1 MTAARD
7 IVATID
13 GSFSPFSHLHR
24 KAEWNSGDPVLET
37 IDCLATEHDWRLLI
51 AAVFVCVVGTVTCMR
66 LFVQSQTRM
75 RTDRLLLLMAAGLVG
90 GVAVWTTHFVAML
103 AFQPGTRFDYDIID
117 TLGSLLIVTSGAA
130 VGLLIASQLRSMPGR
145 ILGGVLIGA
154 AVSAMHY
161 TGMSAVRLQG
171 FFTWDPSLVIGG
183 VVLSSLLWGAALAVI
198 GVGGWRR
205 TAGAAALAV
214 LGICSLHFSGMAAA
228 DITIDPTLPLIE
240 SGSGVRMGVSVAAFA
255 AFLVTAA
262 AVVEALSFWSRA
274 SMLTQLREAIDAM
287 PDGLAF
293 YDSHD
298 RLVIWNARY
307 AEINPEIAD
316 ILAQGATFRQIVQI
330 GIDKGHYPEAE
341 GREAEWLEERLT
353 ARSRL
358 SCAIEQKTSDD
369 RWLKVQDRRTA
380 DGGVVTLVNDITDLK
395 RDAEILAAARDAAEA
410 ANRAKSEFL
419 ANMSHEIR
427 TPLNGVIGVAQ
438 ALSGTPMNE
447 RQQEMLELIRSSGAT
462 LQHLLSDILD
472 LARVESGRMELRNEP
487 FDLAKAVNE
496 AAQLYAAQA
505 EEKGLR
511 FFVDTPEDTRV
522 WIDGDVVRLKQ
533 VLTNLVSN
541 AVKFTTQGLVSLS
554 VSRGVGAAGEPVF
567 RFMVEDTGVG
577 FDAAA
582 RARLFSRFEQADGTI
597 TRRFGGT
604 GLGLAICRELAG
616 MMGGDLDCE
625 SEPGGG
631 STFILTA
638 PLKEI
643 AAPAL
648 ETAPVEVSS
657 AASDRP
663 LRVLLSD
670 DHPTNRKVVE
680 LILSQ
685 IDVEL
690 IITEDGA
697 EALAAFRDD
706 TFDVVLMD
714 MQMPVMDGLTAT
726 REIRLHETAMGA
738 PRTPVVMLTA
748 NALPEHMAAAR
759 EAGADHHLSKPF
771 GAEALIELVQNLA
784 RNAAALDEVAA

>member
-1 MTAARD
+1 MNFGGA
-7 IVATID
+7 
-13 GSFSPFSHLHR
+13 
-24 KAEWNSGDPVLET
+24 VLET
-37 IDCLATEHDWRLLI
+37 INCLATEHDWRLLI
-51 AAVFVCVVGTVTCMR
+51 AAVFVCIVGTVTCMR
-66 LFVQSQTRM
+66 LFVQSQHRM
-75 RTDRLLLLMAAGLVG
+75 RTDRLLLLLAAGLVG

-117 TLGSLLIVTSGAA
+117 TLGSLLIAASGAA
-130 VGLLIASQLRSMPGR
+130 VGLLIASRLRSMPGR

-154 AVSAMHY
+154 TVSAMHY

-183 VVLSSLLWGAALAVI
+183 VILSSLLWGAAMAVI

-205 TAGAAALAV
+205 TAGAAGLAV
-214 LGICSLHFSGMAAA
+214 IGICSLHFSGMAAA

-240 SGSGVRMGVSVAAFA
+240 SGSGVRMGISVAAFA
-255 AFLVTAA
+255 AFLITAA

-316 ILAQGATFRQIVQI
+316 ILTQGATFREIVQT
-330 GIDKGHYPEAE
+330 GIDRGHYPEAE
-341 GREAEWLEERLT
+341 GREAEWLDERMT

-358 SCAIEQKTSDD
+358 SCAMEQKTSDD

-380 DGGVVTLVNDITDLK
+380 DGGVVTLVNDITELK

-472 LARVESGRMELRNEP
+472 LARVESGRMELRSEP

-511 FFVDTPEDTRV
+511 FFVEAPEDTRV

-533 VLTNLVSN
+533 ILTNLVSN

-554 VSRGVGAAGEPVF
+554 ISRGVGAEGEPVF
-567 RFMVEDTGVG
+567 RFMVSDTGVG

-625 SEPGGG
+625 SEPDGG
-631 STFILTA
+631 STFILTV
-638 PLKEI
+638 PLNEV
-643 AAPAL
+643 AAPMR

-657 AASDRP
+657 AQPDRP
-663 LRVLLSD
+663 LRVLLAD

-680 LILSQ
+680 LVLSQ
-685 IDVEL
+685 IEVEL
-690 IITEDGA
+690 VVTEDGA
-697 EALAAFRDD
+697 EALAAFRDHA
-706 TFDVVLMD
+706 FDVVLMD

-726 REIRLHETAMGA
+726 REIRLHEAAMGA

-771 GAEALIELVQNLA
+771 GADALIELVTTLA
-784 RNAAALDEVAA
+784 NGPELEEAAA

>member
-1 MTAARD
+1 
-7 IVATID
+7 
-13 GSFSPFSHLHR
+13 
-24 KAEWNSGDPVLET
+24 VLET
-37 IDCLATEHDWRLLI
+37 INCLATEHDWRLLI

-66 LFVQSQTRM
+66 LFVQSQHRM
-75 RTDRLLLLMAAGLVG
+75 RTDRLLLLLAAGLVG

-103 AFQPGTRFDYDIID
+103 AFQPDTQFDYDIVD
-117 TLGSLLIVTSGAA
+117 TLGSLLIAASGAA
-130 VGLLIASQLRSMPGR
+130 VGLLIASRLRSMPGR

-154 AVSAMHY
+154 TVSAMHY

-171 FFTWDPSLVIGG
+171 FFTWDPSLVISG
-183 VVLSSLLWGAALAVI
+183 VILSSLLWGAAMAVI

-205 TAGAAALAV
+205 TAGAAGLAV
-214 LGICSLHFSGMAAA
+214 IGICSLHFSGMAAA

-240 SGSGVRMGVSVAAFA
+240 SGSGIRMGISVAAFA
-255 AFLVTAA
+255 AFLITAA

-316 ILAQGATFRQIVQI
+316 ILTQGATFRQIVQT

-341 GREAEWLEERLT
+341 GREAEWLDERMT
-353 ARSRL
+353 ARGRL
-358 SCAIEQKTSDD
+358 SCAMEQKTSDD

-395 RDAEILAAARDAAEA
+395 RDAETLAAARDAAEA

-511 FFVDTPEDTRV
+511 FFVDAPEDTRV

-533 VLTNLVSN
+533 ILTNLVSN

-554 VSRGVGAAGEPVF
+554 ISRGVGADGGPVF
-567 RFMVEDTGVG
+567 RFMVSDTGVG

-625 SEPGGG
+625 SEPDGG
-631 STFILTA
+631 STFILTV
-638 PLKEI
+638 PLNEV
-643 AAPAL
+643 AAPVRD
-648 ETAPVEVSS
+648 TAPVEVGS
-657 AASDRP
+657 AHTDRP
-663 LRVLLSD
+663 LRVLLAD

-680 LILSQ
+680 LVLSQ

-690 IITEDGA
+690 VVTEDGA
-697 EALAAFRDD
+697 QALAAFRDD
-706 TFDVVLMD
+706 AFDVVLMD

-771 GAEALIELVQNLA
+771 GAEALIDLVTTLA
-784 RNAAALDEVAA
+784 NAPILDEAAA

>member
-1 MTAARD
+1 MNFGGA
-7 IVATID
+7 
-13 GSFSPFSHLHR
+13 
-24 KAEWNSGDPVLET
+24 VLET
-37 IDCLATEHDWRLLI
+37 INCLATEHDWRLLI
-51 AAVFVCVVGTVTCMR
+51 AAVFVCIVGTVTCMR
-66 LFVQSQTRM
+66 LFVQSQHRM
-75 RTDRLLLLMAAGLVG
+75 RTDRLLLLLAAGLVG

-117 TLGSLLIVTSGAA
+117 TLGSLLIAASGAA
-130 VGLLIASQLRSMPGR
+130 VGLLIASRLRSMPGR

-154 AVSAMHY
+154 TVSAMHY

-183 VVLSSLLWGAALAVI
+183 VILSSLLWGAAMAVI

-205 TAGAAALAV
+205 TAGAAGLAV
-214 LGICSLHFSGMAAA
+214 IGICSLHFSGMAAA

-240 SGSGVRMGVSVAAFA
+240 SGSGVRMGISVAAFA
-255 AFLVTAA
+255 AFLITAA

-316 ILAQGATFRQIVQI
+316 ILTQGATFREIVQT
-330 GIDKGHYPEAE
+330 GIDRGHYPEAE
-341 GREAEWLEERLT
+341 GREAEWLDERMT

-358 SCAIEQKTSDD
+358 SCAMEQKTSDD

-380 DGGVVTLVNDITDLK
+380 DGGVVTLVNDITELK

-472 LARVESGRMELRNEP
+472 LARVESGRMELRSEP

-511 FFVDTPEDTRV
+511 FFVEAPEDTRV

-533 VLTNLVSN
+533 ILTNLVSN

-554 VSRGVGAAGEPVF
+554 ISRGVGAEGEPVF
-567 RFMVEDTGVG
+567 RFMVSDTGVG

-625 SEPGGG
+625 SEPDGG
-631 STFILTA
+631 STFILTV
-638 PLKEI
+638 PLNEV
-643 AAPAL
+643 AAPMR

-657 AASDRP
+657 AQPDRP
-663 LRVLLSD
+663 LRVLLAD

-680 LILSQ
+680 LVLSQ

-690 IITEDGA
+690 VVTEDGA

-706 TFDVVLMD
+706 AFDVVLMD

-726 REIRLHETAMGA
+726 REIRLHEAAMGA

-771 GAEALIELVQNLA
+771 GAEALIELVTTLA
-784 RNAAALDEVAA
+784 NGPELEEAAA

>member
-1 MTAARD
+1 MNFGGA
-7 IVATID
+7 
-13 GSFSPFSHLHR
+13 
-24 KAEWNSGDPVLET
+24 VLET
-37 IDCLATEHDWRLLI
+37 INCLATEHDWRLLI

-66 LFVQSQTRM
+66 LFVQSQHRM

-117 TLGSLLIVTSGAA
+117 TLGSLLIAASGAA
-130 VGLLIASQLRSMPGR
+130 VGLLIASRLRSMPGR

-154 AVSAMHY
+154 TVSAMHY

-183 VVLSSLLWGAALAVI
+183 VILSSLLWGAAMAVI

-205 TAGAAALAV
+205 TAGAAGLAV
-214 LGICSLHFSGMAAA
+214 IGICSLHFSGMAAA

-240 SGSGVRMGVSVAAFA
+240 SGSGVRMGISVAAFA
-255 AFLVTAA
+255 AFLITAA

-316 ILAQGATFRQIVQI
+316 ILTQGATFREIVQT
-330 GIDKGHYPEAE
+330 GIDRGHYPEAE
-341 GREAEWLEERLT
+341 GREAEWLDERMT

-358 SCAIEQKTSDD
+358 SCAMEQKTSDD

-380 DGGVVTLVNDITDLK
+380 DGGVVTLVNDITELK

-472 LARVESGRMELRNEP
+472 LARVESGRMELRSEP

-511 FFVDTPEDTRV
+511 FFVEAPEDTRV

-533 VLTNLVSN
+533 ILTNLVSN

-554 VSRGVGAAGEPVF
+554 ISRGVGAEGEPVF
-567 RFMVEDTGVG
+567 RFMVSDTGVG

-625 SEPGGG
+625 SEPDGG
-631 STFILTA
+631 STFILTV
-638 PLKEI
+638 PLNEV
-643 AAPAL
+643 AAPMR

-657 AASDRP
+657 AQPDRP
-663 LRVLLSD
+663 LRVLLAD

-680 LILSQ
+680 LVLSQ
-685 IDVEL
+685 IEVEL
-690 IITEDGA
+690 VVTEDGA
-697 EALAAFRDD
+697 EALAAFRDRA
-706 TFDVVLMD
+706 FDVVLMD

-738 PRTPVVMLTA
+738 ARTPVVMLTA

-771 GAEALIELVQNLA
+771 GADALIELVTTLA
-784 RNAAALDEVAA
+784 NGPELEEAAA

>member
-1 MTAARD
+1 MNFGGA
-7 IVATID
+7 
-13 GSFSPFSHLHR
+13 
-24 KAEWNSGDPVLET
+24 VLET
-37 IDCLATEHDWRLLI
+37 INCLATEHDWRLLI
-51 AAVFVCVVGTVTCMR
+51 AAVFVCIVGTVTCMR
-66 LFVQSQTRM
+66 LFVQSQHRM
-75 RTDRLLLLMAAGLVG
+75 RTDRLLLLLAAGLVG

-103 AFQPGTRFDYDIID
+103 AFQPGTRFDNDIID
-117 TLGSLLIVTSGAA
+117 TLGSLLIAASGAA
-130 VGLLIASQLRSMPGR
+130 VGLLIASRLRSMPGR

-154 AVSAMHY
+154 TVSAMHY

-183 VVLSSLLWGAALAVI
+183 VILSSLLWGAAMAVI

-205 TAGAAALAV
+205 TAGAAGLAV
-214 LGICSLHFSGMAAA
+214 IGICSLHFSGMAAA

-240 SGSGVRMGVSVAAFA
+240 SGSGVRMGISVAAFA
-255 AFLVTAA
+255 AFLITAA

-316 ILAQGATFRQIVQI
+316 ILTQGATFREIVQT
-330 GIDKGHYPEAE
+330 GIDRGHYPEAE
-341 GREAEWLEERLT
+341 GREAEWLDERMT

-358 SCAIEQKTSDD
+358 SCAMEQKTSDD

-380 DGGVVTLVNDITDLK
+380 DGGVVTLVNDITELK

-472 LARVESGRMELRNEP
+472 LARVESGRMELRSEP

-511 FFVDTPEDTRV
+511 FFVEAPEDTRV

-533 VLTNLVSN
+533 ILTNLVSN

-554 VSRGVGAAGEPVF
+554 ISRGVGAEGEPVF
-567 RFMVEDTGVG
+567 RFMVSDTGVG

-625 SEPGGG
+625 SEPDGG
-631 STFILTA
+631 STFILTV
-638 PLKEI
+638 PLNEV
-643 AAPAL
+643 AAPVR
-648 ETAPVEVSS
+648 ETAPIEVSS
-657 AASDRP
+657 AQPDRP
-663 LRVLLSD
+663 LRVLLAD

-680 LILSQ
+680 LVLSQ

-690 IITEDGA
+690 VVTEDGA
-697 EALAAFRDD
+697 EALAAFRDHA
-706 TFDVVLMD
+706 FDVVLMD

-726 REIRLHETAMGA
+726 REIRLHEAAMGA

-771 GAEALIELVQNLA
+771 GADALIELVTTLA
-784 RNAAALDEVAA
+784 NGPELEEAAA

>member
-1 MTAARD
+1 M
-7 IVATID
+7 
-13 GSFSPFSHLHR
+13 
-24 KAEWNSGDPVLET
+24 LET

-66 LFVQSQTRM
+66 LFVQSQNRTRS
-75 RTDRLLLLMAAGLVG
+75 DRLMMLMAAGLVG

-103 AFQPGTRFDYDIID
+103 AFQPGTRFDYDIVD
-117 TLGSLLIVTSGAA
+117 TLGSLLIAASGAA
-130 VGLLIASQLRSMPGR
+130 VGLLVASRLRAMPGR
-145 ILGGVLIGA
+145 ILGGALIGA
-154 AVSAMHY
+154 TVSAMHY

-183 VVLSSLLWGAALAVI
+183 VILSSLLWGAALAVI

-205 TAGAAALAV
+205 TGGAALLAV
-214 LGICSLHFSGMAAA
+214 TGICTLHFSGMAAA
-228 DITIDPTLPLIE
+228 DITIDPTMPVVE
-240 SGSGVRMGVSVAAFA
+240 PGSGVRMAISVAVFA

-274 SMLTQLREAIDAM
+274 SMLSQLREAIDAM

-316 ILAQGATFRQIVQI
+316 ILTQGATFRQIVQT

-341 GREAEWLEERLT
+341 GRETEWLDQRMT
-353 ARSRL
+353 ARRRL
-358 SCAIEQKTSDD
+358 SCNMEQRTSDD
-369 RWLKVQDRRTA
+369 RWLRVQDRRTA

-395 RDAEILAAARDAAEA
+395 RDAETLAAARDAAEA

-447 RQQEMLELIRSSGAT
+447 RQQEMLELIRSSGVT

-472 LARVESGRMELRNEP
+472 LARVESGRMELRREP
-487 FDLAKAVNE
+487 FDLAKAVTE

-511 FFVDTPEDTRV
+511 FEVDTPEDTRV

-533 VLTNLVSN
+533 ILTNLVSN
-541 AVKFTTQGLVSLS
+541 AVKFTTHGLVSLS
-554 VSRGVGAAGEPVF
+554 VSRGVGADGEAVF

-625 SEPGGG
+625 SEPDGG
-631 STFILTA
+631 STFILTV
-638 PLKEI
+638 PLDEV
-643 AAPAL
+643 AAPVR
-648 ETAPVEVSS
+648 ETAPVE
-657 AASDRP
+657 AGGDQTDRP
-663 LRVLLSD
+663 LRVLLAD

-685 IDVEL
+685 IQVDLV
-690 IITEDGA
+690 ITEDGA

-706 TFDVVLMD
+706 AFDVVLMD

-738 PRTPVVMLTA
+738 ARTPVVMLTA

-771 GAEALIELVQNLA
+771 GAEALIELVSTLG
-784 RNAAALDEVAA
+784 RTLTRMDEAAA

>member
-1 MTAARD
+1 M
-7 IVATID
+7 
-13 GSFSPFSHLHR
+13 
-24 KAEWNSGDPVLET
+24 LET

-66 LFVQSQTRM
+66 LFVQSQHRM
-75 RTDRLLLLMAAGLVG
+75 RTDRLLLLLAAGLVG

-117 TLGSLLIVTSGAA
+117 TLGSLLIAASGAA
-130 VGLLIASQLRSMPGR
+130 VGLLIASRLRSMPGR

-154 AVSAMHY
+154 TVSAMHY
-161 TGMSAVRLQG
+161 TGMSAVQLQG

-183 VVLSSLLWGAALAVI
+183 VILSSLLWGAAMAVI
-198 GVGGWRR
+198 GIGGWRR
-205 TAGAAALAV
+205 TAGAAGLAV
-214 LGICSLHFSGMAAA
+214 IGICSLHFSGMAAA

-240 SGSGVRMGVSVAAFA
+240 SGSGVRMGISVAAFA
-255 AFLVTAA
+255 AFLITAA

-316 ILAQGATFRQIVQI
+316 ILTQGATFREIVQT
-330 GIDKGHYPEAE
+330 GIDRGHYPEAE
-341 GREAEWLEERLT
+341 GREAEWLDERMT

-358 SCAIEQKTSDD
+358 SCAMEQKTSDD

-380 DGGVVTLVNDITDLK
+380 DGGVVTLVNDITELK

-472 LARVESGRMELRNEP
+472 LARVESGRMELRSEP

-511 FFVDTPEDTRV
+511 FFVEAPEDTRV

-533 VLTNLVSN
+533 ILTNLVSN

-554 VSRGVGAAGEPVF
+554 ISRGVGAEGEPVF
-567 RFMVEDTGVG
+567 RFMVSDTGVG

-625 SEPGGG
+625 SEPDGG
-631 STFILTA
+631 STFILTV
-638 PLKEI
+638 PLNEV
-643 AAPAL
+643 AAPMR

-657 AASDRP
+657 AQPDRP
-663 LRVLLSD
+663 LRVLLAD

-680 LILSQ
+680 LVLSQ
-685 IDVEL
+685 IEVEL
-690 IITEDGA
+690 VVTEDGA
-697 EALAAFRDD
+697 EALAAFRDRA
-706 TFDVVLMD
+706 FDVVLMD

-726 REIRLHETAMGA
+726 REIRLHEAAMGA

-771 GAEALIELVQNLA
+771 GAEALIELVTTLA
-784 RNAAALDEVAA
+784 NGPELEEAAA

>member
-1 MTAARD
+1 M
-7 IVATID
+7 
-13 GSFSPFSHLHR
+13 
-24 KAEWNSGDPVLET
+24 LET

-51 AAVFVCVVGTVTCMR
+51 AAVFVCIVGTVTCMR
-66 LFVQSQTRM
+66 LFVQSQHRM
-75 RTDRLLLLMAAGLVG
+75 RTDRLLLLLAAGLVG

-117 TLGSLLIVTSGAA
+117 TLGSLLIAASGAA
-130 VGLLIASQLRSMPGR
+130 VGLLIASRLRSMPGR

-154 AVSAMHY
+154 TVSAMHY

-183 VVLSSLLWGAALAVI
+183 VILSSLLWGAAMAVI
-198 GVGGWRR
+198 GIGGWRR
-205 TAGAAALAV
+205 TAGAAGLAV
-214 LGICSLHFSGMAAA
+214 IGICSLHFSGMAAA

-240 SGSGVRMGVSVAAFA
+240 SGSGVRMGISVAAFA
-255 AFLVTAA
+255 AFLITAA

-316 ILAQGATFRQIVQI
+316 ILTQGATFREIVQT
-330 GIDKGHYPEAE
+330 GIDRGHYPEAE
-341 GREAEWLEERLT
+341 GREAEWLDERMT

-358 SCAIEQKTSDD
+358 SCAMEQKTSDD

-380 DGGVVTLVNDITDLK
+380 DGGVVTLVNDITELK

-472 LARVESGRMELRNEP
+472 LARVESGRMELRSEP

-511 FFVDTPEDTRV
+511 FFVEAPEDTRV

-533 VLTNLVSN
+533 ILTNLVSN

-554 VSRGVGAAGEPVF
+554 ISRGVGAEGEPVF
-567 RFMVEDTGVG
+567 RFMVSDTGVG

-625 SEPGGG
+625 SEPDGG
-631 STFILTA
+631 STFILTV
-638 PLKEI
+638 PLNEV
-643 AAPAL
+643 AAPMR

-657 AASDRP
+657 AQPDRP
-663 LRVLLSD
+663 LRVLLAD

-680 LILSQ
+680 LVLSQ
-685 IDVEL
+685 IEVEL
-690 IITEDGA
+690 VVTEDGA
-697 EALAAFRDD
+697 EALAAFRDRA
-706 TFDVVLMD
+706 FDVVLMD

-738 PRTPVVMLTA
+738 ARTPVVMLTA

-771 GAEALIELVQNLA
+771 GADALIELVTTLA
-784 RNAAALDEVAA
+784 NGPELEEAAA

>member
-1 MTAARD
+1 MNFGGA
-7 IVATID
+7 
-13 GSFSPFSHLHR
+13 
-24 KAEWNSGDPVLET
+24 VLET
-37 IDCLATEHDWRLLI
+37 INCLATEHDWRLLI
-51 AAVFVCVVGTVTCMR
+51 AAVFVCIVGTVTCMR
-66 LFVQSQTRM
+66 LFVQSQHRM
-75 RTDRLLLLMAAGLVG
+75 RTDRLLLLLAAGLVG

-117 TLGSLLIVTSGAA
+117 TLGSLLIAASGAA
-130 VGLLIASQLRSMPGR
+130 VGLLIASRLRSMPGR

-154 AVSAMHY
+154 TVSAMHY

-183 VVLSSLLWGAALAVI
+183 VILSSLLWGAAMAVI

-205 TAGAAALAV
+205 TAGAAGLAV
-214 LGICSLHFSGMAAA
+214 IGICSLHFSGMAAA

-240 SGSGVRMGVSVAAFA
+240 SGSGVRMGISVAAFA
-255 AFLVTAA
+255 AFLITAA

-316 ILAQGATFRQIVQI
+316 ILTQGATFREIVQT
-330 GIDKGHYPEAE
+330 GIDRGHYPEAE
-341 GREAEWLEERLT
+341 GREAEWLDERMT

-358 SCAIEQKTSDD
+358 SCAMEQKTSDD

-380 DGGVVTLVNDITDLK
+380 DGGVVTLVNDITELK

-472 LARVESGRMELRNEP
+472 LARVESGRMELRSEP

-511 FFVDTPEDTRV
+511 FFVEAPEDTRV

-533 VLTNLVSN
+533 ILTNLVSN

-554 VSRGVGAAGEPVF
+554 ISRGVGAEGEPVF
-567 RFMVEDTGVG
+567 RFMVSDTGVG

-625 SEPGGG
+625 SEPDGG
-631 STFILTA
+631 STFILTV
-638 PLKEI
+638 PLNEV
-643 AAPAL
+643 AAPMR

-657 AASDRP
+657 AQPDRP
-663 LRVLLSD
+663 LRVLLAD

-680 LILSQ
+680 LVLSQ
-685 IDVEL
+685 IEVEL
-690 IITEDGA
+690 VVTEDGA
-697 EALAAFRDD
+697 EALAAFRDRA
-706 TFDVVLMD
+706 FDVVLMD

-738 PRTPVVMLTA
+738 ARTPVVMLTA

-771 GAEALIELVQNLA
+771 GAEALIELVTTLA
-784 RNAAALDEVAA
+784 NGPELEEAAA

>member
-1 MTAARD
+1 MNFGGA
-7 IVATID
+7 
-13 GSFSPFSHLHR
+13 
-24 KAEWNSGDPVLET
+24 VLET
-37 IDCLATEHDWRLLI
+37 INCLATEHDWRLLI
-51 AAVFVCVVGTVTCMR
+51 AAVFVCIVGTVTCMR
-66 LFVQSQTRM
+66 LFVQSQHRM
-75 RTDRLLLLMAAGLVG
+75 RTDRLLLLLAAGLVG

-117 TLGSLLIVTSGAA
+117 TLGSLLIAASGAA
-130 VGLLIASQLRSMPGR
+130 VGLLIASRLRSMPGR

-154 AVSAMHY
+154 TVSAMHY

-183 VVLSSLLWGAALAVI
+183 VILSSLLWGAAMAVI

-205 TAGAAALAV
+205 TAGAAGLAV
-214 LGICSLHFSGMAAA
+214 IGICSLHFSGMAAA

-240 SGSGVRMGVSVAAFA
+240 SGSGVRMGISVAAFA
-255 AFLVTAA
+255 AFLITAA

-316 ILAQGATFRQIVQI
+316 ILTQGATFREIVQT
-330 GIDKGHYPEAE
+330 GIDRGHYPEAE
-341 GREAEWLEERLT
+341 GREAEWLDERMT

-358 SCAIEQKTSDD
+358 SCAMEQKTSDD

-380 DGGVVTLVNDITDLK
+380 DGGVVTLVNDITELK

-472 LARVESGRMELRNEP
+472 LARVESGRMELRSEP

-511 FFVDTPEDTRV
+511 FFVEAPEDTRV

-533 VLTNLVSN
+533 ILTNLVSN

-554 VSRGVGAAGEPVF
+554 ISRGVGAEGEPVF
-567 RFMVEDTGVG
+567 RFMVSDTGVG

-625 SEPGGG
+625 SEPDGG
-631 STFILTA
+631 STFILTV
-638 PLKEI
+638 PLNEV
-643 AAPAL
+643 AAPVR
-648 ETAPVEVSS
+648 ETAPIEVSS
-657 AASDRP
+657 AQPDRP
-663 LRVLLSD
+663 LRVLLAD

-680 LILSQ
+680 LVLSQ
-685 IDVEL
+685 IEVEL
-690 IITEDGA
+690 VVTEDGA
-697 EALAAFRDD
+697 EALAAFRDRA
-706 TFDVVLMD
+706 FDVVLMD

-738 PRTPVVMLTA
+738 ARTPVVMLTA

-771 GAEALIELVQNLA
+771 GADALIELVTTLA
-784 RNAAALDEVAA
+784 NGPELEEAAA

>member
-1 MTAARD
+1 MNFGGA
-7 IVATID
+7 
-13 GSFSPFSHLHR
+13 
-24 KAEWNSGDPVLET
+24 VLET
-37 IDCLATEHDWRLLI
+37 INCLATEHDWRLLI
-51 AAVFVCVVGTVTCMR
+51 AAVFVCIVGTVTCMR
-66 LFVQSQTRM
+66 LFVQSQHRM
-75 RTDRLLLLMAAGLVG
+75 RTDRLLLLLAAGLVG

-117 TLGSLLIVTSGAA
+117 TLGSLLIAASGAA

-154 AVSAMHY
+154 TVSAMHY
-161 TGMSAVRLQG
+161 TGMSAVQLQG

-183 VVLSSLLWGAALAVI
+183 VILSSLLWGAAMAVI
-198 GVGGWRR
+198 GIGGWRR
-205 TAGAAALAV
+205 TAGAAGLAV
-214 LGICSLHFSGMAAA
+214 IGICSLHFSGMAAA
-228 DITIDPTLPLIE
+228 DITIDPALPMIE
-240 SGSGVRMGVSVAAFA
+240 SGSGVRMGISVAAFA
-255 AFLVTAA
+255 AFLITAA

-316 ILAQGATFRQIVQI
+316 ILTQGATFREIVQT
-330 GIDKGHYPEAE
+330 GIDRGHYPEAE
-341 GREAEWLEERLT
+341 GREAEWLDERMT

-358 SCAIEQKTSDD
+358 SCAMEQKTSDD

-380 DGGVVTLVNDITDLK
+380 DGGVVTLVNDITELK

-472 LARVESGRMELRNEP
+472 LARVESGRMELRSEP

-511 FFVDTPEDTRV
+511 FFVEAPEDTRV

-533 VLTNLVSN
+533 ILTNLVSN

-554 VSRGVGAAGEPVF
+554 ISRGVGAEGEPVF
-567 RFMVEDTGVG
+567 RFMVSDTGVG

-625 SEPGGG
+625 SEPDGG
-631 STFILTA
+631 STFILTV
-638 PLKEI
+638 PLNEV
-643 AAPAL
+643 AAPVR
-648 ETAPVEVSS
+648 ETAPIEVSS
-657 AASDRP
+657 AQPDRP
-663 LRVLLSD
+663 LRVLLAD

-680 LILSQ
+680 LVLSQ

-690 IITEDGA
+690 VVTEDGA
-697 EALAAFRDD
+697 EALAAFRDHA
-706 TFDVVLMD
+706 FDVVLMD

-738 PRTPVVMLTA
+738 ARTPVVMLTA

-771 GAEALIELVQNLA
+771 GADALIELVTTLA
-784 RNAAALDEVAA
+784 NGPELEEAAA

>member
-1 MTAARD
+1 VNTGG
-7 IVATID
+7 T
-13 GSFSPFSHLHR
+13 
-24 KAEWNSGDPVLET
+24 VLET

-51 AAVFVCVVGTVTCMR
+51 AAVVVCVVGTITCMR

-75 RTDRLLLLMAAGLVG
+75 RTDRVMLLVAAGLVG

-103 AFQPGTRFDYDIID
+103 AFQPGTRFDYDIVD
-117 TLGSLLIVTSGAA
+117 TLGSLLIVVSGAA
-130 VGLLIASQLRSMPGR
+130 VGLLIASQLRSVAGR
-145 ILGGVLIGA
+145 IVGGAVIGA

-183 VVLSSLLWGAALAVI
+183 VILSSLLWGAAMAVI

-205 TAGAAALAV
+205 TAGAAGLAAI
-214 LGICSLHFSGMAAA
+214 GICSLHFSGMAAA
-228 DITIDPTLPLIE
+228 DVNIDPTLPLIE
-240 SGSGVRMGVSVAAFA
+240 SGSGVRMGISVAAFA
-255 AFLVTAA
+255 AFLITAA

-316 ILAQGATFRQIVQI
+316 ILIQGATFRQIIQA
-330 GIDKGHYPEAE
+330 GIDKGHYREAQ
-341 GREAEWLEERLT
+341 GREAEWLDERMT

-358 SCAIEQKTSDD
+358 SCAMEQKTSDG

-380 DGGVVTLVNDITDLK
+380 DGGVVTLVNDITELK
-395 RDAEILAAARDAAEA
+395 RDAETLAAARDAAEA

-438 ALSGTPMNE
+438 ALSATPINE

-487 FDLAKAVNE
+487 FDLAKAVKE
-496 AAQLYAAQA
+496 AAQLYSAQA

-511 FFVDTPEDTRV
+511 FFVDAPEDTHV

-533 VLTNLVSN
+533 ILTNLVSN

-554 VSRGVGAAGEPVF
+554 VSRGVGADGSPVF

-577 FDAAA
+577 FDAAV

-604 GLGLAICRELAG
+604 GLGLAICRELVG
-616 MMGGDLDCE
+616 MMEGDLDCE
-625 SEPGGG
+625 SEPDGG
-631 STFILTA
+631 STFILTL
-638 PLKEI
+638 PLNEV
-643 AAPAL
+643 AAPVR
-648 ETAPVEVSS
+648 ETAPSEISS
-657 AASDRP
+657 GPANRA
-663 LRVLLSD
+663 LRVLLAD

-685 IDVEL
+685 IEVDLVM
-690 IITEDGA
+690 TEDGA

-726 REIRLHETAMGA
+726 REMRLHETAMGA
-738 PRTPVVMLTA
+738 ARTPVVMLTA
-748 NALPEHMAAAR
+748 NALPEHMAAAH

-771 GAEALIELVQNLA
+771 GAEALIDLVTTLANAPELDE
-784 RNAAALDEVAA
+784 AAA

>member
-1 MTAARD
+1 MNFGG
-7 IVATID
+7 V
-13 GSFSPFSHLHR
+13 
-24 KAEWNSGDPVLET
+24 VLET
-37 IDCLATEHDWRLLI
+37 INCLATEHDWRLLI

-66 LFVQSQTRM
+66 LFVQSQHRM
-75 RTDRLLLLMAAGLVG
+75 RTDRLLLLLAAGLVG

-117 TLGSLLIVTSGAA
+117 TLGSLLIAASGAA
-130 VGLLIASQLRSMPGR
+130 VGLLIASRLRSMPGR

-154 AVSAMHY
+154 TVSAMHY

-183 VVLSSLLWGAALAVI
+183 VILSSLLWGAAMAVI

-205 TAGAAALAV
+205 TAGAAGLAV
-214 LGICSLHFSGMAAA
+214 IGICSLHFSGMAAA

-240 SGSGVRMGVSVAAFA
+240 SGSGVRMGISVAAFA
-255 AFLVTAA
+255 AFLITAA

-316 ILAQGATFRQIVQI
+316 ILTQGATFREIVQT
-330 GIDKGHYPEAE
+330 GIDRGHYPEAE
-341 GREAEWLEERLT
+341 GREAEWLDERMT

-358 SCAIEQKTSDD
+358 SCAMEQKTSDD

-380 DGGVVTLVNDITDLK
+380 DGGVVTLVNDITELK

-472 LARVESGRMELRNEP
+472 LARVESGRMELRSEP

-511 FFVDTPEDTRV
+511 FFVEAPEDTRV

-533 VLTNLVSN
+533 ILTNLVSN

-554 VSRGVGAAGEPVF
+554 VSRGVGAEGEPVF
-567 RFMVEDTGVG
+567 RFMVSDTGVG

-625 SEPGGG
+625 SEPDGG
-631 STFILTA
+631 STFILTV
-638 PLKEI
+638 PLNEV
-643 AAPAL
+643 AAPMR

-657 AASDRP
+657 AQPDRP
-663 LRVLLSD
+663 LRVLLAD

-680 LILSQ
+680 LVLSQ
-685 IDVEL
+685 IEVEL
-690 IITEDGA
+690 VVTEDGA
-697 EALAAFRDD
+697 EALAAFRDRA
-706 TFDVVLMD
+706 FDVVLMD

-738 PRTPVVMLTA
+738 ARTPVVMLTA

-771 GAEALIELVQNLA
+771 GADALIELVTTLA
-784 RNAAALDEVAA
+784 NGPELEEAAA

>member
-1 MTAARD
+1 MNFGGA
-7 IVATID
+7 
-13 GSFSPFSHLHR
+13 
-24 KAEWNSGDPVLET
+24 VLET
-37 IDCLATEHDWRLLI
+37 INCLATEHDWRLLI
-51 AAVFVCVVGTVTCMR
+51 AAVFVCIVGTVTCMR
-66 LFVQSQTRM
+66 LFVQSQHRM
-75 RTDRLLLLMAAGLVG
+75 RTARLLLLLAAGLVG

-117 TLGSLLIVTSGAA
+117 TLGSLLIAASGAA
-130 VGLLIASQLRSMPGR
+130 VGLLIASRLRSMPGR

-154 AVSAMHY
+154 TVSAMHY

-183 VVLSSLLWGAALAVI
+183 VILSSLLWGAAMAVI

-205 TAGAAALAV
+205 TAGAAGLAV
-214 LGICSLHFSGMAAA
+214 IGICSLHFSGMAAA

-240 SGSGVRMGVSVAAFA
+240 SGSGVRMGISVAAFA
-255 AFLVTAA
+255 AFLITAA

-316 ILAQGATFRQIVQI
+316 ILTQGATFREIVQT
-330 GIDKGHYPEAE
+330 GIDRGHYPEAE
-341 GREAEWLEERLT
+341 GREAEWLDERMT

-358 SCAIEQKTSDD
+358 SCAMEQKTSDD

-380 DGGVVTLVNDITDLK
+380 DGGVVTLVNDITELK

-472 LARVESGRMELRNEP
+472 LARVESGRMELRSEP

-511 FFVDTPEDTRV
+511 FFVEAPEDTRV

-533 VLTNLVSN
+533 ILTNLVSN

-554 VSRGVGAAGEPVF
+554 ISRGVGAEGEPVF
-567 RFMVEDTGVG
+567 RFMVSDTGVG

-625 SEPGGG
+625 SEPDGG
-631 STFILTA
+631 STFILTV
-638 PLKEI
+638 PLNEV
-643 AAPAL
+643 AAPMR

-657 AASDRP
+657 AQPDRP
-663 LRVLLSD
+663 LRVLLAD

-680 LILSQ
+680 LVLSQ

-690 IITEDGA
+690 VVTEDGA
-697 EALAAFRDD
+697 EALAAFRDHA
-706 TFDVVLMD
+706 FDVVLMD

-738 PRTPVVMLTA
+738 ARTPVVMLTA

-771 GAEALIELVQNLA
+771 GADALIELVTTLA
-784 RNAAALDEVAA
+784 NGPELEEAAA

>member
-1 MTAARD
+1 MNFGGA
-7 IVATID
+7 
-13 GSFSPFSHLHR
+13 
-24 KAEWNSGDPVLET
+24 VLET
-37 IDCLATEHDWRLLI
+37 INCLATEHDWRLLI
-51 AAVFVCVVGTVTCMR
+51 AAVFVCIVGTVTCMR
-66 LFVQSQTRM
+66 LFVQSQHRM
-75 RTDRLLLLMAAGLVG
+75 RTDRLLLLLAAGLVG

-117 TLGSLLIVTSGAA
+117 TLGSLLIAASGAA
-130 VGLLIASQLRSMPGR
+130 VGLLIASRLRSMPGR

-154 AVSAMHY
+154 TVSAMHY

-183 VVLSSLLWGAALAVI
+183 VILSSLLWGAAMAVI

-205 TAGAAALAV
+205 TAGAAGLAV
-214 LGICSLHFSGMAAA
+214 IGICSLHFSGMAAA

-240 SGSGVRMGVSVAAFA
+240 SGSGVRMGISVAAFA
-255 AFLVTAA
+255 AFLITAA

-316 ILAQGATFRQIVQI
+316 ILTQGATFREIVQT
-330 GIDKGHYPEAE
+330 GIDRGHYPEAE
-341 GREAEWLEERLT
+341 GREAEWLDERMT

-358 SCAIEQKTSDD
+358 SCAMEQKTSDD

-380 DGGVVTLVNDITDLK
+380 DGGVVTLVNDITELK

-472 LARVESGRMELRNEP
+472 LARVESGRMELRSEP

-511 FFVDTPEDTRV
+511 FFVEAPEDTRV

-533 VLTNLVSN
+533 ILTNLVSN

-554 VSRGVGAAGEPVF
+554 ISRGVGAEGEPVF
-567 RFMVEDTGVG
+567 RFMVSDTGVG

-625 SEPGGG
+625 SEPDGG
-631 STFILTA
+631 STFILTV
-638 PLKEI
+638 PLNEV
-643 AAPAL
+643 AAPMR

-657 AASDRP
+657 AQPDRP
-663 LRVLLSD
+663 LRVLLAD

-680 LILSQ
+680 LVLSQ

-690 IITEDGA
+690 VVTEDGA
-697 EALAAFRDD
+697 AALAAFRDD
-706 TFDVVLMD
+706 AFDVVLMD

-738 PRTPVVMLTA
+738 ARTPVVMLTA

-771 GAEALIELVQNLA
+771 GADALIELVTTLA
-784 RNAAALDEVAA
+784 NGPELEEAAA

>member
-1 MTAARD
+1 MNFGGA
-7 IVATID
+7 
-13 GSFSPFSHLHR
+13 
-24 KAEWNSGDPVLET
+24 VLET
-37 IDCLATEHDWRLLI
+37 INCLATEHDWRLLI
-51 AAVFVCVVGTVTCMR
+51 AAVFVCIVGTVTCMR
-66 LFVQSQTRM
+66 LFVQSQHRM
-75 RTDRLLLLMAAGLVG
+75 RTDRLLLLLAAGLVG

-117 TLGSLLIVTSGAA
+117 TLGSLLIAASGAA
-130 VGLLIASQLRSMPGR
+130 VGLLIASRLRSMPGR

-154 AVSAMHY
+154 TVSAMHY

-183 VVLSSLLWGAALAVI
+183 VILSSLLWGAAMAVI

-205 TAGAAALAV
+205 TAGAAGLAV
-214 LGICSLHFSGMAAA
+214 IGICSLHFSGMAAA

-240 SGSGVRMGVSVAAFA
+240 SGSGVRMGISVAAFA
-255 AFLVTAA
+255 AFLITAA

-316 ILAQGATFRQIVQI
+316 ILTQGATFREIVQT
-330 GIDKGHYPEAE
+330 GIDRGHYPEAE
-341 GREAEWLEERLT
+341 GREAEWLDERMT

-358 SCAIEQKTSDD
+358 SCAMEQKTSDD

-380 DGGVVTLVNDITDLK
+380 DGGVVTLVNDITELK

-472 LARVESGRMELRNEP
+472 LARVESGRMELRSEP

-511 FFVDTPEDTRV
+511 FFVEAPEDTRV

-533 VLTNLVSN
+533 ILTNLVSN

-554 VSRGVGAAGEPVF
+554 ISRGVGAEGEPVF
-567 RFMVEDTGVG
+567 RFMVSDTGVG

-625 SEPGGG
+625 SEPDGG
-631 STFILTA
+631 STFILTV
-638 PLKEI
+638 PLNEV
-643 AAPAL
+643 AAPMR

-657 AASDRP
+657 AQPDRP
-663 LRVLLSD
+663 LRVLLAD

-680 LILSQ
+680 LVLSQ
-685 IDVEL
+685 IEVEL
-690 IITEDGA
+690 VVTEDGA
-697 EALAAFRDD
+697 EALAAFRDRA
-706 TFDVVLMD
+706 FDVVLMD

-738 PRTPVVMLTA
+738 ARTPVVMLTA

-771 GAEALIELVQNLA
+771 GADALIELVTTLA
-784 RNAAALDEVAA
+784 NGPELEEAAA

>member
-1 MTAARD
+1 M
-7 IVATID
+7 
-13 GSFSPFSHLHR
+13 
-24 KAEWNSGDPVLET
+24 LET

-66 LFVQSQTRM
+66 LFVQSQHRM

-117 TLGSLLIVTSGAA
+117 TLGSLLIAASGAA

-154 AVSAMHY
+154 TVSAMHY
-161 TGMSAVRLQG
+161 TGMSAVQLQG

-183 VVLSSLLWGAALAVI
+183 VILSSLLWGAAMAVI
-198 GVGGWRR
+198 GIGGWRR
-205 TAGAAALAV
+205 TAGAAGLAV
-214 LGICSLHFSGMAAA
+214 IGICSLHFSGMAAA

-240 SGSGVRMGVSVAAFA
+240 SGSGIRMGISVAAFA
-255 AFLVTAA
+255 AFLITAA

-316 ILAQGATFRQIVQI
+316 ILTQGATFREIVQT
-330 GIDKGHYPEAE
+330 GIDRGHYPEAE
-341 GREAEWLEERLT
+341 GREAEWLDERMT

-358 SCAIEQKTSDD
+358 SCAMEQKTSDD

-380 DGGVVTLVNDITDLK
+380 DGGVVTLVNDITELK

-472 LARVESGRMELRNEP
+472 LARVESGRMELRSEP

-511 FFVDTPEDTRV
+511 FFVEAPEDTRV

-533 VLTNLVSN
+533 ILTNLVSN

-554 VSRGVGAAGEPVF
+554 ISRGVGAEGEPVF
-567 RFMVEDTGVG
+567 RFMVSDTGVG

-625 SEPGGG
+625 SEPDGG
-631 STFILTA
+631 STFILTV
-638 PLKEI
+638 PLNEV
-643 AAPAL
+643 AAPMR

-657 AASDRP
+657 AQPDRP
-663 LRVLLSD
+663 LRVLLAD

-680 LILSQ
+680 LVLSQ
-685 IDVEL
+685 IEVEL
-690 IITEDGA
+690 VVTEDGA
-697 EALAAFRDD
+697 EALAAFRDRA
-706 TFDVVLMD
+706 FDVVLMD

-738 PRTPVVMLTA
+738 ARTPVVMLTA

-771 GAEALIELVQNLA
+771 GADALIELVTTLA
-784 RNAAALDEVAA
+784 NGPELEEAAA

>member
-1 MTAARD
+1 MNFGGA
-7 IVATID
+7 
-13 GSFSPFSHLHR
+13 
-24 KAEWNSGDPVLET
+24 VLET
-37 IDCLATEHDWRLLI
+37 INCLATEHDWRLLI
-51 AAVFVCVVGTVTCMR
+51 AAVFVCIVGTVTCMR
-66 LFVQSQTRM
+66 LFVQSQHRM
-75 RTDRLLLLMAAGLVG
+75 RTDRLLLLLAAGLVG

-117 TLGSLLIVTSGAA
+117 TLGSLLIAASGAA
-130 VGLLIASQLRSMPGR
+130 VGLLIASRLRSMPGR

-154 AVSAMHY
+154 TVSAMHY

-183 VVLSSLLWGAALAVI
+183 VILSSLLWGAAMAVI

-205 TAGAAALAV
+205 TAGAAGLAV
-214 LGICSLHFSGMAAA
+214 IGICSLHFSGMAAA

-240 SGSGVRMGVSVAAFA
+240 SGSGVRMGISVAAFA
-255 AFLVTAA
+255 AFLITAA

-316 ILAQGATFRQIVQI
+316 ILTQGATFREIVQT
-330 GIDKGHYPEAE
+330 GIDRGHYPEAE
-341 GREAEWLEERLT
+341 GREAEWLDERMT

-358 SCAIEQKTSDD
+358 SCAMEQKTSDD

-380 DGGVVTLVNDITDLK
+380 DGGVVTLVNDITELK

-472 LARVESGRMELRNEP
+472 LARVESGRMELRSEP

-511 FFVDTPEDTRV
+511 FFVEAPEDTRV

-533 VLTNLVSN
+533 ILTNLVSN

-554 VSRGVGAAGEPVF
+554 ISRGVGADGGPVF
-567 RFMVEDTGVG
+567 RFMVSDTGVG

-625 SEPGGG
+625 SEPDGG
-631 STFILTA
+631 STFILTV
-638 PLKEI
+638 PLNEV
-643 AAPAL
+643 AAPMR

-657 AASDRP
+657 AQPDRP
-663 LRVLLSD
+663 LRVLLAD

-680 LILSQ
+680 LVLSQ
-685 IDVEL
+685 IEVEL
-690 IITEDGA
+690 VVTEDGA
-697 EALAAFRDD
+697 EALAAFRDRA
-706 TFDVVLMD
+706 FDVVLMD

-726 REIRLHETAMGA
+726 REIRLHEAAMGA

-771 GAEALIELVQNLA
+771 GADALIELVTTLA
-784 RNAAALDEVAA
+784 NGPELEEAAA

>member
-1 MTAARD
+1 MNFGGA
-7 IVATID
+7 
-13 GSFSPFSHLHR
+13 
-24 KAEWNSGDPVLET
+24 VLET
-37 IDCLATEHDWRLLI
+37 INCLATEHDWRLLI
-51 AAVFVCVVGTVTCMR
+51 AAVFVCIVGTVTCMR
-66 LFVQSQTRM
+66 LFVQSQHRM

-117 TLGSLLIVTSGAA
+117 TLGSLLIAASGAA
-130 VGLLIASQLRSMPGR
+130 VGLLIASLWRSMPGR

-154 AVSAMHY
+154 TVSAMHY

-183 VVLSSLLWGAALAVI
+183 VILSSLLWGAAMAVI

-205 TAGAAALAV
+205 TASAAGLAV
-214 LGICSLHFSGMAAA
+214 IGICSLHFSGMAAA

-240 SGSGVRMGVSVAAFA
+240 SGSGVRMGISVAAFA
-255 AFLVTAA
+255 AFLITAA

-316 ILAQGATFRQIVQI
+316 ILTQGATFREIVQT
-330 GIDKGHYPEAE
+330 GIDRGHYPEAE
-341 GREAEWLEERLT
+341 GREAEWLDERMT

-358 SCAIEQKTSDD
+358 SCAMEQKTSDD

-380 DGGVVTLVNDITDLK
+380 DGGVVTLVNDITELK

-472 LARVESGRMELRNEP
+472 LARVESGRMELRSEP

-511 FFVDTPEDTRV
+511 FFVEAPEDTRV

-533 VLTNLVSN
+533 ILTNLVSN

-554 VSRGVGAAGEPVF
+554 VSRGVGAEGEPVF
-567 RFMVEDTGVG
+567 RFMVSDTGVG

-625 SEPGGG
+625 SEPDGG
-631 STFILTA
+631 STFILTV
-638 PLKEI
+638 PLNEV
-643 AAPAL
+643 AAPMR

-657 AASDRP
+657 AQPDRP
-663 LRVLLSD
+663 LRVLLAD

-680 LILSQ
+680 LVLSQ

-690 IITEDGA
+690 VVTEDGA
-697 EALAAFRDD
+697 EALAAFRDHA
-706 TFDVVLMD
+706 FDVVLMD

-738 PRTPVVMLTA
+738 ARTPVVMLTA

-771 GAEALIELVQNLA
+771 GADALIELVTTLA
-784 RNAAALDEVAA
+784 NGPELEEAAA